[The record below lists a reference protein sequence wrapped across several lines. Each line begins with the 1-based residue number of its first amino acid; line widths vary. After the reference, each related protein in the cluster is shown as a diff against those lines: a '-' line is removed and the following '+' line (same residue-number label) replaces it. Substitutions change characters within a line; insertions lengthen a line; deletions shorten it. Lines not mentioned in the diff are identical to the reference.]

1 MPTITQNEIRQY
13 VEKNIQSFHDAR
25 LNSLSSL
32 KLAKVLKKKN
42 PYLFKAKNVVT
53 PRHLIKAI
61 LDAYLSSQEEAILG
75 NFLEG
80 LAVYISSHTFSGR
93 KSTSEGI
100 DLEFERDDIL
110 YIVSIKS
117 GPNWGNSSQI
127 KAMRACFASAIK
139 RYRQNKQTGKIEAVN
154 GCCYGRQQRK
164 SESKGDYTKLC
175 GQRFWEFISGTPNLY
190 TDIIEPL
197 GHRAKERNDLFLSQ
211 YELVVDKFTEQFRH
225 DFCNANN
232 EVLWEKFAQFTSG
245 EQPLKLTRKKS

>member
-1 MPTITQNEIRQY
+1 MPSITQNEIRQY
-13 VEKNIQSFHDAR
+13 VEENIQSFHEAR
-25 LNSLSSL
+25 LKSLASL

-53 PRHLIKAI
+53 PRQLTKAI

-80 LAVYISSHTFSGR
+80 LAVYICSRSFNGR
-93 KSTSEGI
+93 KSTGEGF
-100 DLEFERDDIL
+100 DLEFERDGIL

-127 KAMRACFASAIK
+127 KAMRANFSSAIK

-175 GQRFWEFISGTPNLY
+175 GQRFWEFISGNPNLY

-197 GHRAKERNDLFLSQ
+197 GHRAKERNDLFLGQ
-211 YELVVDKFTEQFRH
+211 YELVVDKFTGQFRQE
-225 DFCNANN
+225 FCNANN
-232 EVLWEKFAQFTSG
+232 EIVWEKFAQFTSA
-245 EQPLKLTRKKS
+245 EQPQKLSQ